1 MQLVERV
8 FPESPGDAQR
18 AAWLVRTMA
27 GFGLLLMALTW
38 RLWTP
43 QAVFPQVPLVA
54 FARGVPA
61 VFDGL
66 GAATMALGLGLA
78 LVAPLDGRLCRAAL
92 VTFAAATLAMVVLD
106 QQRLQPWAYQ
116 FVILAVLLAAARPAA
131 AIAWPRAFIVSFY
144 IYSAL
149 TKLDYSFLHTLGQQF
164 LGTLAEL
171 LHVSL
176 DDWSERTRLYLA
188 AVFPL
193 GELIVALGLCF
204 RRTRWLAL
212 AGAIVLHGLLLAI
225 LGPWGLD
232 HKPGVLAW
240 NAYFIVQN
248 LVLFGPWPRTV
259 VGEAVVSEVA
269 AGNSNTANQR
279 AAPRFVPLAM
289 LAVMF
294 LPLLEP
300 TTWFDMWPS
309 WGLYATSAERV
320 LLLVH
325 RRQRDALPESLAPF
339 VEEPADA
346 DDAWLVVRLDRWA
359 LAALDAP
366 IYPQSRTQL
375 GVARAVIARY
385 DLGSRARVAR
395 LGLADRFTGERET
408 EIFTGWTQ
416 WEAAGD
422 EYYLNTQPRLQTF
435 QKKGV

>member
-8 FPESPGDAQR
+8 FPESPGDARR
-18 AAWLVRTMA
+18 AAWLIRAMA
-27 GFGLLLMALTW
+27 GFGLLLVALTW

-43 QAVFPQVPLVA
+43 QADFPQVPLVA

-61 VFDGL
+61 SCEWSGT
-66 GAATMALGLGLA
+66 AAVVLGLGLA
-78 LVAPLDGRLCRAAL
+78 LVAPQDSRLRRAAL
-92 VTFAAATLAMVVLD
+92 AMFAAGTLAMVLVD

-116 FVILAVLLAAARPAA
+116 LVILAVLLAAARPAV
-131 AIAWPRAFIVSFY
+131 AIAWARAFIVSFY
-144 IYSAL
+144 VYSAL

-164 LGTLAEL
+164 LAALAEL
-171 LHVSL
+171 VHVSI
-176 DDWSERTRLYLA
+176 DAWSERTRLNLA

-204 RRTRWLAL
+204 RRTRYLAL
-212 AGAIVLHGLLLAI
+212 AGAVLLHGLLLAI

-240 NAYFIVQN
+240 NSFFMVQN
-248 LVLFGPWPRTV
+248 LILFGPWPRTV
-259 VGEAVVSEVA
+259 VGETDIGKMLGRETVSAV
-269 AGNSNTANQR
+269 NQR
-279 AAPRFVPLAM
+279 AFAPRVVQVAM
-289 LAVMF
+289 LAVMV

-325 RRQRDALPESLAPF
+325 RRERDSLPESFARF
-339 VEEPADA
+339 VEEPAA
-346 DDAWLVVRLDRWA
+346 SDDAWLVVRLDRWA
-359 LAALDAP
+359 LDALSAP

-375 GVARAVIARY
+375 GVALAVIARY

-408 EIFTGWTQ
+408 EIFAGWTQ

-422 EYYLNTQPRLQTF
+422 EYFLNNQPRMQTF
-435 QKKGV
+435 R